1 VALVMRCIVS
11 LVTVALGMAAMTMVV
26 AMPALAA
33 KPAPAKEECR
43 EALVALVRGENP
55 RGNRNTHSPVWKLP
69 RVYSGK
75 LRVKKRF
82 KAKG

>member
-1 VALVMRCIVS
+1 MRCIVS
-11 LVTVALGMAAMTMVV
+11 LVTVALGMAAMTVAV

-55 RGNRNTHSPVWKLP
+55 RGNRNNSLASLEASSSVFGQ
-69 RVYSGK
+69 VQGK
-75 LRVKKRF
+75 EEV
-82 KAKG
+82 